1 MASVAGTTR
10 FTAGSGKAGA
20 AAKEAQEDGGY
31 WNCGCGCESNCAPR
45 SNCRSCGVTRGR
57 HQQQGQSS
65 RKPQSTQS
73 SFATVVAE
81 EAAKLHA
88 QLGQDAVDVPM
99 MENGPDDVPSEE
111 AEREHLRTLL
121 ANLDASIAARG
132 CGGGRGRVPDSTD
145 QAREVQAGP
154 GSALGR
160 QTAQDEAQSGPRGLR
175 RQTRSTRRWSR
186 RLLAKQKLTQQAKE
200 ARDAKAKELEE
211 VEAEARTA
219 REGSAQSARN
229 SSSRSPSPMSPAQL
243 AAGLQNAL
251 DGEVKESFNQ
261 WLEQLCVQAH
271 QSLLQQQPVQMQA
284 ELLLHHSPSRSPQ
297 SGTTVPVEE
306 AVRSVET
313 LSRAQTKTT
322 LGDFFGQSRFQPY
335 RTRAR
340 PGNADGRS
348 MASEVGPH
356 GFS

>member
-1 MASVAGTTR
+1 MWSHTWSASA
-10 FTAGSGKAGA
+10 AGA
-20 AAKEAQEDGGY
+20 EQA
-31 WNCGCGCESNCAPR
+31 S
-45 SNCRSCGVTRGR
+45 
-57 HQQQGQSS
+57 
-65 RKPQSTQS
+65 QSTQS

-132 CGGGRGRVPDSTD
+132 CGGGRERVPDSTD
-145 QAREVQAGP
+145 QAKEAQAGP

-175 RQTRSTRRWSR
+175 RQTRRWSR

-229 SSSRSPSPMSPAQL
+229 SSSRSPSPNESSAVGGRTTECTGRRSEGELQPMARAIMCPGAVPA
-243 AAGLQNAL
+243 
-251 DGEVKESFNQ
+251 S
-261 WLEQLCVQAH
+261 
-271 QSLLQQQPVQMQA
+271 
-284 ELLLHHSPSRSPQ
+284 
-297 SGTTVPVEE
+297 TT
-306 AVRSVET
+306 
-313 LSRAQTKTT
+313 
-322 LGDFFGQSRFQPY
+322 
-335 RTRAR
+335 AR
-340 PGNADGRS
+340 PNAGGVAVAPFATKRYNCACRGGGAQCRDTIDRERRRRRRW
-348 MASEVGPH
+348 AT
-356 GFS
+356 FSARVEIPTI